1 LDVTIL
7 FRHFQSDFLGIH
19 CYQINKKYLSNK
31 WCITDETQREIKLFL
46 TGITLETKFL
56 GKKLSFF
63 SNKREKFNPRLFLPV
78 KNMEYG

>member
-1 LDVTIL
+1 MVHYRWDSKGDKT
-7 FRHFQSDFLGIH
+7 F
-19 CYQINKKYLSNK
+19 
-31 WCITDETQREIKLFL
+31 FL